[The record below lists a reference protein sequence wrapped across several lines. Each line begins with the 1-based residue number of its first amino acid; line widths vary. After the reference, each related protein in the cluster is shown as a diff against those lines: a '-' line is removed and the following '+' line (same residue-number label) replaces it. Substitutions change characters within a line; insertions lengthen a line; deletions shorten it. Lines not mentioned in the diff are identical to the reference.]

1 MTPASGSVALRRFKF
16 RAADVIWI
24 LAGLAAFF
32 AFPNHLS
39 FGSIIIV
46 AVIFAISVDV
56 VIGFPRIISLGQALY
71 FGIGAYV
78 AGLLALSGWTEPLT
92 GALAAAFVSAIV
104 ALLLGPLI
112 LRLRELPLIM
122 VTIGVAQLV
131 FEAAHKNS
139 WLTGGDDGLYGFQ
152 VGKLFGIFG
161 WSLYGST
168 AYLYA
173 LGWAVVVFVAARI
186 VTSSPFGV
194 CLQGIRENPDRM
206 KLLGTPVLLRQVQA
220 YAFGAAIAGL
230 GGAVLAQSQSLVSLY
245 VLSLEQTIDGLVLLA
260 LGGVG
265 SIYGAILG
273 APVYMIVKYLSQ
285 LISPHYWLF
294 SVGLLLIAVVMSG
307 KNGLIGISES
317 LLVKLRPRRS

>member
-1 MTPASGSVALRRFKF
+1 MNSTAGSVALGRYKLRI
-16 RAADVIWI
+16 ADI
-24 LAGLAAFF
+24 LWVLICLVAFF
-32 AFPNHLS
+32 LFPNHLS

-46 AVIFAISVDV
+46 AVIFAISVDI

-71 FGIGAYV
+71 FGIGAYAAALIAM
-78 AGLLALSGWTEPLT
+78 AGWVEPISSALLA
-92 GALAAAFVSAIV
+92 ALVSALV
-104 ALLLGPLI
+104 ALVIGPLI

-131 FEAAHKNS
+131 YEAAHKNS

-152 VGKLFGIFG
+152 VGKVFGIFG

-173 LGWAVVVFVAARI
+173 LGWAVIVFVIARV

-194 CLQGIRENPDRM
+194 CLQGIRENADRM

-220 YAFGAAIAGL
+220 YAFGAGIAGL

-273 APVYMIVKYLSQ
+273 APVYMIVKYVSQ
-285 LISPHYWLF
+285 LLSPHYWLF
-294 SVGLLLIAVVMSG
+294 SVGILLIAVVMSG
-307 KNGLIGISES
+307 KNGLLGIFDS
-317 LLVKLRPRRS
+317 LIRRLKVRKT

>member
-1 MTPASGSVALRRFKF
+1 MYSTAGSVALGRYRL
-16 RAADVIWI
+16 RIADILWIVI
-24 LAGLAAFF
+24 ALAAFF

-46 AVIFAISVDV
+46 AVIFAISVDI

-71 FGIGAYV
+71 FGVGAYS
-78 AGLLALSGWTEPLT
+78 AALIAMAGWTEPIT
-92 GALAAAFVSAIV
+92 GAVLAAAVSV
-104 ALLLGPLI
+104 LLALVVGPMV

-131 FEAAHKNS
+131 YEAAHKSS
-139 WLTGGDDGLYGFQ
+139 WLTGGDDGLYGYQ
-152 VGKLFGIFG
+152 VGKVFGVFG

-173 LGWAVVVFVAARI
+173 LGWAVVVFIVARV

-220 YAFGAAIAGL
+220 YAFGAGIAGL

-273 APVYMIVKYLSQ
+273 APVYMIVKYVSQ

-294 SVGLLLIAVVMSG
+294 SIGILLIAVVMSG
-307 KNGLIGISES
+307 KNGLLGIFDS
-317 LLVKLRPRRS
+317 LKGRLAPRRT

>member
-1 MTPASGSVALRRFKF
+1 MSPSAASIALTRHKLRL
-16 RAADVIWI
+16 ADIAWVV
-24 LAGLAAFF
+24 LALAAFF
-32 AFPNHLS
+32 AFPSYLS
-39 FGSIIIV
+39 FGSIILV

-71 FGIGAYV
+71 FGIGAYS
-78 AGLLALSGWTEPLT
+78 AGLLASAGWTEPMS
-92 GALAAAFVSAIV
+92 GALLSALIAAAV
-104 ALLLGPLI
+104 AACLGPFM

-131 FEAAHKNS
+131 YEAAHKNS
-139 WLTGGDDGLYGFQ
+139 WLTGGDDGLYGFE
-152 VGKLFGIFG
+152 VGKLFGVFG

-168 AYLYA
+168 AFLYA
-173 LGWAVVVFVAARI
+173 LGWAVIAFVLARI
-186 VTSSPFGV
+186 VTSSTFGV

-206 KLLGTPVLLRQVQA
+206 KLIGTPVLLRQVQA

-230 GGAVLAQSQSLVSLY
+230 GGAVLAQSQVLVSLY
-245 VLSLEQTIDGLVLLA
+245 VLSLEQTLDGLVLLA

-273 APVYMIVKYLSQ
+273 APVYMIVKYVSQ

-294 SVGLLLIAVVMSG
+294 SIGFLLIAVVMSG
-307 KNGLIGISES
+307 KNGLIGIFES
-317 LLVKLRPRRS
+317 AYARLRR

>member
-1 MTPASGSVALRRFKF
+1 MTPAPGSVALRRFQF
-16 RAADVIWI
+16 RAVDIIWI
-24 LAGLAAFF
+24 LIGLAAFF

-71 FGIGAYV
+71 FGIGAYA
-78 AGLLALSGWTEPLT
+78 AGLFAIAGWSEPLT
-92 GALAAAFVSAIV
+92 GALAAAVVSALV
-104 ALLLGPLI
+104 ALLLGPFI

-131 FEAAHKNS
+131 YEAAHKNS

-152 VGKLFGIFG
+152 VGKLFGVFG

-173 LGWAVVVFVAARI
+173 LGWAVVVFVVARI

-285 LISPHYWLF
+285 LLSPHYWLF
-294 SVGLLLIAVVMSG
+294 SIGFLLIAVVMSG
-307 KNGLIGISES
+307 KNGLIGIAES
-317 LLVKLRPRRS
+317 LLARLRLRRA

>member
-1 MTPASGSVALRRFKF
+1 MTPAPGSVALRRFQF
-16 RAADVIWI
+16 RAVDIIWI
-24 LAGLAAFF
+24 LIGLAAFF

-71 FGIGAYV
+71 FGIGAYA
-78 AGLLALSGWTEPLT
+78 AGLFAIAGWSEPLT
-92 GALAAAFVSAIV
+92 GALAAAVVSALV
-104 ALLLGPLI
+104 ALLLGPFI

-131 FEAAHKNS
+131 YEAAHKNS

-152 VGKLFGIFG
+152 VGKLFGVFG

-173 LGWAVVVFVAARI
+173 LGWAVVVFVVARI

-285 LISPHYWLF
+285 LLSPHYWLF
-294 SVGLLLIAVVMSG
+294 SIGFLLIAVVMSG
-307 KNGLIGISES
+307 KNGLIGIAES
-317 LLVKLRPRRS
+317 LLVRLRLRRA

>member
-1 MTPASGSVALRRFKF
+1 MTSTAGSVALNRYRF
-16 RAADVIWI
+16 RIADVLWI
-24 LAGLAAFF
+24 AICLAAFF
-32 AFPNHLS
+32 VFPNHLS

-46 AVIFAISVDV
+46 AVIFAISVDI

-71 FGIGAYV
+71 FGIGAYAAALIAM
-78 AGLLALSGWTEPLT
+78 AGWVEPIT
-92 GALAAAFVSAIV
+92 GALLSALISALV
-104 ALLLGPLI
+104 ALVVGPLI

-131 FEAAHKNS
+131 YEFAHKNS

-152 VGKLFGIFG
+152 VGKVFGIFG

-173 LGWAVVVFVAARI
+173 LGWAIIIFVLARV

-194 CLQGIRENPDRM
+194 CLQGIRENADRM

-220 YAFGAAIAGL
+220 YAFGAGIAGL

-273 APVYMIVKYLSQ
+273 APVYMIVKYVSQ
-285 LISPHYWLF
+285 LLSPHYWLF
-294 SVGLLLIAVVMSG
+294 SVGILLIAVVMSG
-307 KNGLIGISES
+307 KNGLLGIFDS
-317 LLVKLRPRRS
+317 VIARVRPRET

>member
-1 MTPASGSVALRRFKF
+1 MYSTAGSVALGRYRL
-16 RAADVIWI
+16 RIADILWI
-24 LAGLAAFF
+24 VLALAAFF

-46 AVIFAISVDV
+46 AVIFAISVDI

-71 FGIGAYV
+71 FGIGAY
-78 AGLLALSGWTEPLT
+78 AAALIAMAGWTEPIT
-92 GALAAAFVSAIV
+92 GALLSAAVSVLV
-104 ALLLGPLI
+104 ALVVGPLV

-131 FEAAHKNS
+131 YEAAHKSS
-139 WLTGGDDGLYGFQ
+139 WLTGGDDGLYGYQ
-152 VGKLFGIFG
+152 VGKVFGIFG

-173 LGWAVVVFVAARI
+173 LGWAVVVFVVARI

-194 CLQGIRENPDRM
+194 CLQGIRENADRM

-220 YAFGAAIAGL
+220 YAFGAGIAGL

-273 APVYMIVKYLSQ
+273 APVYMIVKYVSQ

-294 SVGLLLIAVVMSG
+294 SVGVLLIAVVMSG
-307 KNGLIGISES
+307 KNGLLGIFDS
-317 LLVKLRPRRS
+317 LKSRLGPRRT

>member
-1 MTPASGSVALRRFKF
+1 MYSTTGSVALGRF
-16 RAADVIWI
+16 RLRVADILWI
-24 LAGLAAFF
+24 ILGLAAFF

-39 FGSIIIV
+39 FGSNIIV

-71 FGIGAYV
+71 FGIGAY
-78 AGLLALSGWTEPLT
+78 AAALIAIAGWTEPIT
-92 GALAAAFVSAIV
+92 GALLSAAVSVLV
-104 ALLLGPLI
+104 ALVVGPLI

-131 FEAAHKNS
+131 YEAAHKSS
-139 WLTGGDDGLYGFQ
+139 WLTGGDDGLYGYQ
-152 VGKLFGIFG
+152 VGKVFGIFG

-173 LGWAVVVFVAARI
+173 LGWAVVVFVLARV

-194 CLQGIRENPDRM
+194 CLQGIRENADRM

-220 YAFGAAIAGL
+220 YAFGAGIAGL

-273 APVYMIVKYLSQ
+273 APVYMIVKYVSQ

-294 SVGLLLIAVVMSG
+294 SVGILLIAVVMSG
-307 KNGLIGISES
+307 KNGLLGIFDS
-317 LLVKLRPRRS
+317 LRRRLGPRRT